1 MSDEV
6 VDSLKTLSTPVVS
19 DALDRLGIIGHA
31 SGIARV
37 SGVGTVAGRAWTL
50 QYVPTGTEGGTVGD
64 YIDDVEPG
72 CVIVLANN
80 GRKDV
85 TVWGGLLSEVASY
98 RGVVATVIDGTCRDT
113 PRAHEVGYSLFAR
126 HHWMR
131 TGKDRVRAEA
141 TQIPVSIGDCLVR
154 PDDILVGDADGIVI
168 VPRERAEEIT
178 KIALAIEEA
187 ETSIH
192 NDAMQGVRLD
202 EARKRHGYHSLQTR
216 TEE

>member
-6 VDSLKTLSTPVVS
+6 VENLKTLSTPVVS

-31 SGIARV
+31 SGIARIA
-37 SGVGTVAGRAWTL
+37 GAGTVAGRAWTL

-98 RGVVATVIDGTCRDT
+98 RGVAATVIDGTCRDT

-187 ETSIH
+187 ETAIH

-216 TEE
+216 NEE